1 MEVGDE
7 QDTQLTF
14 GCTRNVAELYAHMWS
29 NDFVVWLQIIRAF
42 CVLFLWVGFLKI
54 LVVSRTYLVTTKGRW
69 LSSAFAIFLAMLQI
83 SFGEV
88 AWFLVLSM
96 IQIAMRDAPGFL
108 DRGTFASYE
117 GWYVLRVSQ
126 IHAHCLPIQD

>member
-1 MEVGDE
+1 
-7 QDTQLTF
+7 
-14 GCTRNVAELYAHMWS
+14 
-29 NDFVVWLQIIRAF
+29 
-42 CVLFLWVGFLKI
+42 
-54 LVVSRTYLVTTKGRW
+54 
-69 LSSAFAIFLAMLQI
+69 MLQI

-126 IHAHCLPIQD
+126 IQAHCLPTQN